1 MFCAV
6 LCAYCIKERKEE
18 HFQTLIPCYPIKP
31 WFVVVLCSFRFHHQ
45 CFFLCVSI
53 FLCFACVT
61 VTAASGCNGK
71 WELSCTEKKKKSRT
85 EGLYNISQF
94 SLPRINEQKC
104 LLDFKNRR
112 KSVLITV
119 YDLWAVRSCRFRIFF
134 PTK

>member
-1 MFCAV
+1 MCV
-6 LCAYCIKERKEE
+6 LCCALCILHQRAKGRAFSNINPVLSYKAV
-18 HFQTLIPCYPIKP
+18 ICCC
-31 WFVVVLCSFRFHHQ
+31 FVFFSVSSSM
-45 CFFLCVSI
+45 FFLCVSI

-71 WELSCTEKKKKSRT
+71 WELSCTEKKKKKSRT

-119 YDLWAVRSCRFRIFF
+119 YDL
-134 PTK
+134 